1 MKLIYFFISLC
12 FLVSIY
18 LLMKQKSRKIKESF
32 ENNNVLDYD
41 PLLEPV
47 TSVTQFEIDN
57 LHTVSKELPLKITE
71 KKTNIQELNRS
82 IKNEKELY
90 NIAHTSYGSN
100 VIEIDTLS
108 NAVITL
114 NSEIRK
120 FSELFIIWKASKEDD
135 NLDDFVL
142 SEVTSEHLKQAKFS
156 FFESRKRILNRLRM
170 YFKGLAGI
178 SVDRLRNSEIDA
190 MIQALDVIEKY
201 YQIVLDKL
209 FHTDFVPSISL
220 GENQETIDDNWRDIE
235 NACTNINGSCWIKN
249 PNESDGGYLKKRYN
263 YVFDKPTIWPD
274 VETTCTRHIDGVISV
289 DEEYCGPPPDPEY
302 ECKSK
307 ASETVYQVLGEGQKE
322 PRYKI
327 TENVE
332 YEAYFENDL
341 NDSNK
346 TLYDLNDKISC
357 KLNYPDTDFYLDEQ
371 SAVDKSTDN
380 CHNAGRFG
388 DERFSCWGINGE
400 SKINE
405 QILNFNVFAS
415 KIDNSYSKTWDST
428 GTNSIKGNCGVNSE
442 CRSEAE
448 IKEHI
453 IYIQDKTLNKDKN
466 NWACYETVNS
476 TDDLHVTTQP
486 SLKPNTITQLY
497 KKSYVPG
504 AWNNVSNQRNQAEK
518 KTEDVC
524 RTKEDVYQHQT
535 CLADNY
541 NCYIFDPT
549 TRLISKKI
557 DTAGNNMVYK
567 KYDPITQECS
577 TNENCLTL
585 EQALELGAIDA
596 NETCVSTQED
606 VANKVSGMYSCWGI
620 TGHSSPNSDDLFD
633 YKIIDNEEIKPT
645 DLDTFSKT
653 WLPEEDGITINSK
666 GEAHY
671 GICRPNET
679 CRRENDVKNHVV
691 KLKDPLN
698 WNCYETEPVS
708 DDKLKLKETDR
719 FRMSCERGEW
729 DHDKLELK
737 ETVCSLNKDQCRKEV
752 DVLENVS
759 CLSDNYVCH
768 IIDSETNMVSIDLD
782 QEGNP
787 KMHKN
792 YALPDYQKSDHNFIG
807 TCTTIDCLSLED
819 ALQSGTNNAKE
830 ACLSSEGVTG
840 RYSCWG
846 LSNGDLNN
854 YKLITEPNISA
865 SNLKT
870 FSKKWIVNSINSIGD
885 ANYGTCVPNDTCRR
899 ETDIKDHIS
908 NIKKPP
914 NWQCYETVSD
924 NYGINVKKQPT
935 GTYHINCTPNSWDA
949 SKLQMDPALCEASDE
964 ICRTYED
971 VTAHS
976 NCLSDNHIC
985 YKVDENNNVEEE
997 LTDDYSKVVYK
1008 MYNENN
1014 MSCSSNANCMTLEEA
1029 TLLARNNCLTDT
1041 VCHKI
1046 GSSELNNH
1054 GLVSSMTIV
1063 PSDDM
1068 VPFENG
1074 ALSYFDN
1081 TLKCL
1086 TRECQPSDDIS
1097 KEELCSRQSAT
1108 CYIYNEGLT
1117 KHNQTETFPMRN
1129 DASKCVPNSDCKQ
1142 TPFCSYQKVLTNNG
1156 TTFDPNEVGLTDCS
1170 ANTAFGKKYEWLL
1183 ETSQSDSVRL
1193 PGTYTADFRAWT
1205 ADLSGE
1211 NNTCIRDTSVFVDE
1225 DNHDYSEGPK
1235 EIVGLNDDNFRC
1247 QCDDTDY
1254 DLRYFRTDDP
1264 NTILATER
1272 DICKPTD
1279 CGNVTYFTQKVK
1291 KDSACIGDDRKDRS
1305 ANLIKV
1311 CNNDCQRLC
1320 LEKSWRGGDNK
1331 CFVKESKN
1339 RTLGAFLYQNG
1350 QCIENPNCGPGTD
1363 CPRKTDRPPLGNKSG
1378 WNMTTNPI
1386 GCPTNQNVID
1396 HTRSRKKQ
1404 NEIYKKEF
1412 TSTDLSSGCV
1422 PKNYEYQ
1429 HNINNAEAAG
1439 YCPRDCKYT
1448 SSAWSSTCT
1457 PELKETRTITKHNA
1471 TDGGNNNNCPAPSV
1485 IQNCSIQSQFPLPP
1499 TLSLKI
1505 KDTNSFEINITEN
1518 SNGAALLQNPKY
1530 QKSVTG
1536 PGSPRID
1543 FTNNSLTVARITN
1556 CQQNKSYTVRI
1567 TKKFLNGVP
1576 DKHTDITIKTDEL
1589 ICLPENYEFSEIEAT
1604 FADNST
1610 KTFSSVELIKSD
1622 ESCECQTTPTYL
1634 EKYKLIDPSSCNGPN
1649 IKNGPAIEV
1658 ECSKIC
1664 RFPKELIF
1672 IANNFQLDTV
1682 VLWTNKFGYRT
1693 PSENS
1698 ENIGIGR
1705 QIYYD
1710 REQSEIR
1717 QISQFKHF
1725 IDPFQNALNLKQLI
1739 GYTPEL
1745 DSKIYFSA
1753 HIGRGGYMSK
1763 TVQAI
1768 PPETGLDLEKGITVM
1783 SKIRNGIHTTGT
1795 HKFHFTN
1802 LAQYFTEK
1810 NEDQCFYM
1818 IYLNGSTIDIYK
1830 NGASNRRH
1838 GNIYN
1843 QNQYSDQVT
1852 RVTVNA
1858 DPM

>member
-1 MKLIYFFISLC
+1 
-12 FLVSIY
+12 
-18 LLMKQKSRKIKESF
+18 MKQKSRKIKESF

-41 PLLEPV
+41 PLLHPV

-57 LHTVSKELPLKITE
+57 LHTVSKELPPKITE

-235 NACTNINGSCWIKN
+235 SACTNINGSCWIKN

-302 ECKSK
+302 ECKTK

-341 NDSNK
+341 NDSKK

-371 SAVDKSTDN
+371 SAVDISTDN
-380 CHNAGRFG
+380 CHNAGRYG
-388 DERFSCWGINGE
+388 EERFSCWGINGE

-466 NWACYETVNS
+466 NWACYETINS
-476 TDDLHVTTQP
+476 TDDLHVTTKP

-567 KYDPITQECS
+567 KYDPLTQECS

-792 YALPDYQKSDHNFIG
+792 YSLPDYQKSDHNFIG

-985 YKVDENNNVEEE
+985 YRVDENNNVEEE

-1014 MSCSSNANCMTLEEA
+1014 MTCSSNANCMTLEEA

-1063 PSDDM
+1063 PSDDV

-1117 KHNQTETFPMRN
+1117 KHNETETFPMRN

-1291 KDSACIGDDRKDRS
+1291 KDSSSACIGDDRKDRS

-1448 SSAWSSTCT
+1448 SSAWSSRCT

-1530 QKSVTG
+1530 HKSVTG
-1536 PGSPRID
+1536 PGTPRID
-1543 FTNNSLTVARITN
+1543 FTNNGLTVARITN

-1576 DKHTDITIKTDEL
+1576 DKHTDITVTTEPVV
-1589 ICLPENYEFSEIEAT
+1589 CVASNYRLLDTAEANY
-1604 FADNST
+1604 ANNS
-1610 KTFSSVELIKSD
+1610 KKSFSSVNTSQLIKED
-1622 ESCECQTTPTYL
+1622 ALCECKTTATYS
-1634 EKYKLIDPSSCNGPN
+1634 EKYQLIDPSSCTGPN
-1649 IKNGPAIEV
+1649 IKNGPEIQV
-1658 ECSKIC
+1658 KCDTIC
-1664 RFPKELIF
+1664 RYATDTIF
-1672 IANNFQLDTV
+1672 MVNNISIDTV
-1682 VLWTNKFGYRT
+1682 VLWTNKFGYRN
-1693 PSENS
+1693 PSEDSNT
-1698 ENIGIGR
+1698 NIKRGKHYGDMDKNE
-1705 QIYYD
+1705 Y
-1710 REQSEIR
+1710 REGKTNESYFTHYIK
-1717 QISQFKHF
+1717 SL
-1725 IDPFQNALNLKQLI
+1725 QN
-1739 GYTPEL
+1739 GYMIKFFPEE
-1745 DSKIYFSA
+1745 DSKIYFTQA
-1753 HIGRGGYMSK
+1753 G
-1763 TVQAI
+1763 VQNI
-1768 PPETGLDLEKGITVM
+1768 HLVNVTQPISSESGIDLKKGITVI
-1783 SKIRNGIHTTGT
+1783 SGNGQRYN
-1795 HKFHFTN
+1795 FTN
-1802 LAQYFTEK
+1802 IEKYFAENDTE
-1810 NEDQCFYM
+1810 EDFSYV
-1818 IYLNGSTIDIYK
+1818 IVLNGPTIDIYK
-1830 NGASNRRH
+1830 EGVWKRLFYIDFA
-1838 GNIYN
+1838 
-1843 QNQYSDQVT
+1843 T
-1852 RVTVNA
+1852 RKKGEAFQAWLKRGSPVTVNA
-1858 DPM
+1858 D